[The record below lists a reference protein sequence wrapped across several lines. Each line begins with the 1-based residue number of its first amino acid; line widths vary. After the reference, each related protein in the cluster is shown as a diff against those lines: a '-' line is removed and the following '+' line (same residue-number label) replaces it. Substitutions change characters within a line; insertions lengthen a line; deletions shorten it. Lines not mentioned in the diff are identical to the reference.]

1 MSTIDVHAFHRMN
14 LDDAQQAADDLANDL
29 ATKFDVDYGWDGDV
43 IHFERSGV
51 AGTITV
57 GKTEIHVVAK
67 LGLLLMM
74 LKERIEEETRHY
86 LQTHF
91 GCTFDE

>member
-1 MSTIDVHAFHRMN
+1 MSIIDVRAFHKMS
-14 LDDAQQAADDLANDL
+14 LDDAQQAADDLAGEL
-29 ATKFDVDYGWDGDV
+29 ATKFDVDYGWEGDV

-57 GKTEIHVVAK
+57 GKSEIHVVAR

-74 LKERIEEETRHY
+74 LKERIEAEIRQY

-91 GCTFDE
+91 KCTFKN

>member
-1 MSTIDVHAFHRMN
+1 MSIVDVHAFHKMN
-14 LDDAQQAADDLANDL
+14 LGDAQQAADDLASEL

-57 GKTEIHVVAK
+57 GESEIHVVAR

-74 LKERIEEETRHY
+74 LQGRIEEEIREY

-91 GCTFDE
+91 GCTFED